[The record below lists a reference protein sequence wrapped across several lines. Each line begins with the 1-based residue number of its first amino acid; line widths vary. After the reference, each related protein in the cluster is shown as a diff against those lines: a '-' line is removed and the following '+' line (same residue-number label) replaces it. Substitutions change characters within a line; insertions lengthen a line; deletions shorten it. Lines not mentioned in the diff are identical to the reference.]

1 MKKDLGLFLLALLIY
16 ITLIFL
22 QISFLTNYATFIFT
36 VLLWYYL
43 LTNEELY
50 VQRVLFVLIL
60 LFLVL
65 CRQLV
70 FPIEVS
76 LLRIFII
83 CGFTPLLYN
92 YLKFKKVG
100 LSRES
105 WLYLVRIS
113 GVLSIVFG
121 GYYLYTRSSGGVS
134 MISSGNHVQF
144 VAFPLLLV
152 VTVVVG
158 MVYFVLRKMD
168 IENKSIFIYLIS
180 LIGLSLV
187 FI

>member
-1 MKKDLGLFLLALLIY
+1 MKKDLGLFLLTLLIY

-22 QISFLTNYATFIFT
+22 QISFLTNYATFVFT
-36 VLLWYYL
+36 ALLWYYL

-50 VQRVLFVLIL
+50 VQRVFFVLIL

-105 WLYLVRIS
+105 WLYLVGIS

-121 GYYLYTRSSGGVS
+121 GYYLYTRSSGVS
-134 MISSGNHVQF
+134 MISSGNHGQF
-144 VAFPLLLV
+144 VAFSLLLV